1 VRSCWP
7 FVLGTLT
14 AACGPSGKGDGG
26 LDGGDGGAFTCP
38 ASDGGWVDG
47 GANAT
52 YVTTLL
58 SPAVDSPIEGIAID
72 KAGVVYLAAL
82 LPVGELIRID
92 PSTLQATTL
101 AFASGGSPSFP
112 SGWSDG
118 GFVILPWLTIGG
130 IALDSSGDVFLTNF
144 QSGCLCS
151 GLFCCSP
158 PPPSW
163 ASIIRIDARGAAAT
177 LTGRAAGFLDG
188 PSSVAQFSNPLGI
201 AVVDDGGLI
210 IADRGNSRVRKI
222 DSAGNVTTLAGSG
235 AAGDAD
241 GPGAAASFQGLDGI
255 CAQGMSVFVTEDSGN
270 RVRRIDSS
278 GNVSTLAGNGTE
290 GFVDGTGGANG
301 TTEFASPLG
310 IAVGPSGDVFIAD
323 TLNGRVRE
331 AKLNGSTTTVA
342 GNGQDCAVDGTGGP
356 QGTAAFES
364 PTALAFGPTG
374 DLFVADGRAVRVI
387 HFPDGGY

>member
-26 LDGGDGGAFTCP
+26 LDGGDGGAFACP

-47 GANAT
+47 GSNAT

-58 SPAVDSPIEGIAID
+58 SPSVDSPIEGIAID

-92 PSTLQATTL
+92 PSTLQETTL
-101 AFASGGSPSFP
+101 AFASGGSPRFP
-112 SGWSDG
+112 SGWPDG
-118 GFVILPWLTIGG
+118 GFVVLPWPTIGG

-151 GLFCCSP
+151 GPSCCSP
-158 PPPSW
+158 PPPSE

-177 LTGRAAGFLDG
+177 LAGRAAGFLDG
-188 PSSVAQFSNPLGI
+188 PSSVAQFSSPLGI
-201 AVVDDGGLI
+201 AAVDDGGLI
-210 IADRGNSRVRKI
+210 IADRGNFRVRKI
-222 DSAGNVTTLAGSG
+222 DNAGNVITLAGNG
-235 AAGDAD
+235 DPTDAD
-241 GPGAAASFQGLDGI
+241 GPGPMASFQDVYGI
-255 CAQGMSVFVTEDSGN
+255 GTQGMSIFVTEYASN
-270 RVRRIDSS
+270 RVRMIDSS

-290 GFVDGTGGANG
+290 GFVDGTGGADG
-301 TTEFASPLG
+301 TTEFASPEA
-310 IAVGPSGDVFIAD
+310 IAPGTSGDLFVAD
-323 TLNGRVRE
+323 TLNLRVRE
-331 AKLNGSTTTVA
+331 VKPDGSTITIA
-342 GNGQDCAVDGTGGP
+342 GNGEPCAVDGTGGP
-356 QGTAAFES
+356 QGTAAFEF

-374 DLFVADGRAVRVI
+374 DLFVADGHAVRVI